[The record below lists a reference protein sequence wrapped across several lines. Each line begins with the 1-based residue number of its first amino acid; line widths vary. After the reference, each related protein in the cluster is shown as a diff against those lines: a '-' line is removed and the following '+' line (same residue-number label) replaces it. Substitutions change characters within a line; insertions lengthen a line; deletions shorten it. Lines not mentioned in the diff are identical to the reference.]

1 MTSIDAEQRAG
12 TFVPHGFEEHTADL
26 GEIRMNYVV
35 SGAPGLPALL
45 LIPGQTESWWGYEK
59 ALPLL
64 ADHFQAYA
72 VDLRGQGRS
81 SWTPG
86 RYTLD
91 NFGNDLVRFID
102 IVIGRPTLVSGLS
115 SGGVLAAWLS
125 AYAKPAQ
132 VRGAVYEDP
141 PLFASETNPA
151 CGPSIRQGMGPVFA
165 VWSKWLGDQWSVGDW
180 AGSLRAIPRE
190 VPPVLLGGLAAMA
203 DAQSPPP
210 GAEPPQN
217 LREYDPEWARAF
229 VTGTVGAGCDHAA
242 MLASVRVPVL
252 FTHHFRRV
260 DPATGHLLGAIADQ
274 QADRVRQ
281 LVEAAGQPFTY
292 RSFPEMPHSMHGSD
306 PELYA
311 RTVTDW
317 ASTLPEPQA

>member
-1 MTSIDAEQRAG
+1 MTSIDAEQRAR

-141 PLFASETNPA
+141 PLFASETKPA

-180 AGSLRAIPRE
+180 AGALQAIPRE

-217 LREYDPEWARAF
+217 LKEYDPEWARAF

-292 RSFPEMPHSMHGSD
+292 RSFPEMPHSMHGTD

-311 RTVTDW
+311 RTVTEW
-317 ASTLPEPQA
+317 ASGLPED

>member
-64 ADHFQAYA
+64 ASHFQAYA

-165 VWSKWLGDQWSVGDW
+165 VWSKWLGDQWSVGNW

-260 DPATGHLLGAIADQ
+260 DPATGHRLGAIADQ

-281 LVEAAGQPFTY
+281 LVEAAGQPCTY

-311 RTVTDW
+311 RTVVDW
-317 ASTLPEPQA
+317 ASALPEAQA

>member
-64 ADHFQAYA
+64 ASHFQAYA

-317 ASTLPEPQA
+317 ASALPEPQA

>member
-1 MTSIDAEQRAG
+1 MTSIDAEHRAG

-35 SGAPGLPALL
+35 SGDPGRPALL
-45 LIPGQTESWWGYEK
+45 LIPGQTESWWGYEQ

-64 ADHFQAYA
+64 AGHFQAYA

-102 IVIGRPTLVSGLS
+102 LVIGRPVLVSGLS

-125 AYAKPAQ
+125 AYAKPGQ

-141 PLFASETNPA
+141 PLFSSETRPA

-180 AGSLRAIPRE
+180 AGALGGMLRE
-190 VPPVLLGGLAAMA
+190 VPPVLLSGLAAMA
-203 DAQSPPP
+203 GAQPPP
-210 GAEPPQN
+210 SGAEPPQN

-229 VTGTVGAGCDHAA
+229 VAGSVSAGCDHAA

-252 FTHHFRRV
+252 FTHHYRRI

-274 QADRVRQ
+274 QAQYVRQ
-281 LVEAAGQPFTY
+281 LVEGAGQPFTY
-292 RSFPEMPHSMHGSD
+292 RSFPQMPHSMHGSD
-306 PELYA
+306 PELYT

-317 ASTLPEPQA
+317 ASSLPGHQH

>member
-12 TFVPHGFEEHTADL
+12 TFVRHGFEEHTADL
-26 GEIRMNYVV
+26 GEIRMNYAV
-35 SGAPGLPALL
+35 SGDPGLPALL

-125 AYAKPAQ
+125 AYAKPGQ

-141 PLFASETNPA
+141 PLFSSETRPA

-217 LREYDPEWARAF
+217 LKEYDPEWARAF

-260 DPATGHLLGAIADQ
+260 DPATGHLLGAIADVQ
-274 QADRVRQ
+274 SDRVRQ

-292 RSFPEMPHSMHGSD
+292 RSFREMPHSMHGAD
-306 PELYA
+306 PGLYA
-311 RTVTDW
+311 RTVVDW
-317 ASTLPEPQA
+317 ASALPEAQA